1 MASFPRGAVLRYTC
15 HRSRGTQG
23 ARSHPAHLTY
33 RRCYI
38 PCRLPQ
44 PGHRP
49 QNVLADE
56 FGWGH
61 FEHFETETPKFG
73 RPDV

>member
-44 PGHRP
+44 PRTSPSKRTG
-49 QNVLADE
+49 
-56 FGWGH
+56 
-61 FEHFETETPKFG
+61 G
-73 RPDV
+73 RIWMRAFWTFRNRNA